1 MCSDCIQS
9 VHNALKLDTLRGRE
23 EKKVKS
29 NVLLCMGS
37 YIELRKLIKMNK
49 TAVKRHVFTC
59 DLEIIQE
66 YHFRVSPIRTKSYK
80 DLEKMW

>member
-9 VHNALKLDTLRGRE
+9 VHNALKLDTLGGRE
-23 EKKVKS
+23 EKKIES

-49 TAVKRHVFTC
+49 TVKRYVLTC
-59 DLEIIQE
+59 DLEII
-66 YHFRVSPIRTKSYK
+66 
-80 DLEKMW
+80 